1 MRGNGETVSAD
12 MSVVVARRQPHGARC
27 GETAHTCDVRR
38 ALIASGIFRKTAPEV
53 ASAYA
58 KQLTPVRFPPGRVFD
73 DDSDSG
79 GRLYVIVSGKIK
91 VSYRNVDGR
100 EVLVT
105 TLGSPDIYGIIKLFD
120 SEWQRARA
128 ATLTATWVVP
138 IRRDQ
143 LLTWMAER
151 PEICDQ
157 VLRLFARR
165 VRATTKIL
173 IAFSGT
179 EVQARI
185 ASRLL
190 CLKKR
195 FGCREG
201 EGVRVAHDLTL
212 QEFSLLV
219 GVAPVTVAAALREF
233 EDRGWIR
240 MEGNEILIE
249 DAQALHQLQMAPM
262 SEVCGV

>member
-1 MRGNGETVSAD
+1 MRGNRETAD
-12 MSVVVARRQPHGARC
+12 ADISLVVARQHSHGVLRR
-27 GETAHTCDVRR
+27 ETAHDCDVRR
-38 ALIASGIFRKTAPEV
+38 ALI

-58 KQLTPVRFPPGRVFD
+58 KQLTPVCLPPGCVIN
-73 DDSDSG
+73 DDSELG
-79 GRLYVIVSGKIK
+79 GCLYVIVSGKIK
-91 VSYRNVDGR
+91 VSYCNVDGC
-100 EVLVT
+100 EILVT

-120 SEWQRARA
+120 SAWQRARA
-128 ATLTATWVVP
+128 VTLTVTWVVP

-143 LLTWMAER
+143 LLTWMVER
-151 PEICDQ
+151 PEISDQ

-173 IAFSGT
+173 VAFSCT

-212 QEFSLLV
+212 REFSLLV

-240 MEGNEILIE
+240 MQDNEIVIE
-249 DAQALHQLQMAPM
+249 DAQALHQLEMAPM
-262 SEVCGV
+262 SEACGV